1 MAQSITEEAE
11 LLTRKRARV
20 MPVLAVLLISQ
31 QAVYFN
37 ELGSRGAQNFKIGA
51 WLVLA
56 LILLAGLATGGAWF
70 SRRDVRELI
79 DDETTREHRGRAY
92 AAGFW
97 AAMGGAILLYV
108 VDMFELVSGRDAIH
122 IIMTAGIGA
131 ALLTFGKLERRAL
144 RDA

>member
-1 MAQSITEEAE
+1 MENSSMAQSITEEAE

-70 SRRDVRELI
+70 SRRDVR
-79 DDETTREHRGRAY
+79 
-92 AAGFW
+92 
-97 AAMGGAILLYV
+97 
-108 VDMFELVSGRDAIH
+108 
-122 IIMTAGIGA
+122 
-131 ALLTFGKLERRAL
+131 
-144 RDA
+144 